1 MGNSMSLYDIEIPIK
16 ELVCLI
22 EEVAKKEMCTVQEA
36 VRVLKDAYVLKGNF
50 RHLTRRERDIAIL
63 AAWVASVNET
73 AEKLFLAPNTVQSYR
88 YRIHHKLDVPTGSHL
103 KAHLNRVLYG
113 SEI

>member
-1 MGNSMSLYDIEIPIK
+1 MGNSLSLYDIEIPIK
-16 ELVCLI
+16 ELVSLI
-22 EEVAKKEMCTVQEA
+22 EEVAEKEMCTVQEA
-36 VRVLKDAYVLKGNF
+36 VRLLKDAYVLKGKF

-63 AAWVASVNET
+63 AAWGASVNET

-88 YRIHHKLDVPTGSHL
+88 HRIHHKLDIPTGVHL

>member
-1 MGNSMSLYDIEIPIK
+1 MGNSLSLYDIEIPVK
-16 ELVCLI
+16 ELVSLI
-22 EEVAKKEMCTVQEA
+22 EEVAEKERCTVQEA
-36 VRVLKDAYVLKGNF
+36 VRLLKDAYALKGKF

-63 AAWVASVNET
+63 AAWGASVNET

-88 YRIHHKLDVPTGSHL
+88 YRIHHKLDIPTGTHL

-113 SEI
+113 NEV